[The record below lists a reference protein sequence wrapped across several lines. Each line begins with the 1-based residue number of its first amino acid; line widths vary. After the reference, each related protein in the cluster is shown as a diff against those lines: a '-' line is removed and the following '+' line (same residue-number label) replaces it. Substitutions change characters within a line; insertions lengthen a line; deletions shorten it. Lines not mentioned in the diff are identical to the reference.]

1 MPLTVAEPRQLL
13 LGCPASV
20 LICSQRTASTHV
32 YVCMYVHYMCV
43 LIVSVCVCFY
53 LCVCGCVYVDMCFVY
68 VLNSQH
74 HPLLFSR
81 LHLLARGVGCFL
93 HCQLPVDKEH
103 KTQVR
108 VTPSALGFVKDNDGL
123 GGHHPTKAAEQSLKS
138 LTNLTNNKSYSAFK
152 EDITFICDFVGNPKN
167 NLMSVLELFVHL
179 TQSLFPSER
188 RTFLAILCNKA

>member
-1 MPLTVAEPRQLL
+1 MSAF
-13 LGCPASV
+13 
-20 LICSQRTASTHV
+20 I
-32 YVCMYVHYMCV
+32 
-43 LIVSVCVCFY
+43 
-53 LCVCGCVYVDMCFVY
+53 CVYVAVRVYVGVCFVY
-68 VLNSQH
+68 MLNSQY
-74 HPLLFSR
+74 HPLLSSR
-81 LHLLARGVGCFL
+81 LRLLARGVGCFL

-138 LTNLTNNKSYSAFK
+138 LTSLTNNKSYSAFK

-188 RTFLAILCNKA
+188 RTYLAILCNKA

>member
-1 MPLTVAEPRQLL
+1 MCAELEHACVVP
-13 LGCPASV
+13 G
-20 LICSQRTASTHV
+20 V
-32 YVCMYVHYMCV
+32 YVC
-43 LIVSVCVCFY
+43 VSV
-53 LCVCGCVYVDMCFVY
+53 LM
-68 VLNSQH
+68 LNSQY
-74 HPLLFSR
+74 HPALLSSR
-81 LHLLARGVGCFL
+81 LRLLARGVGCFL

-138 LTNLTNNKSYSAFK
+138 LTSLTNNKSYSAFK

-188 RTFLAILCNKA
+188 RTYLAILCNKA